1 MPPIV
6 AEVIRLLWIGSSSG
20 WFGLGCP
27 AHCSASGPLLI
38 SVFVSGFGV
47 GALSLLAFLWTFRH
61 TLFYQTSEP
70 PPVPKR
76 PPSLRLAGYLHER
89 SARSH

>member
-38 SVFVSGFGV
+38 SVFVSGFGI
-47 GALSLLAFLWTFRH
+47 SLDFSSYPFLPDF
-61 TLFYQTSEP
+61 
-70 PPVPKR
+70 
-76 PPSLRLAGYLHER
+76 
-89 SARSH
+89 